1 MTTRTLSDWL
11 AWQETLHPSTIA
23 LGLDRVA
30 AVKSRLALMQPAPVV
45 ITVGGTNGKG
55 SCVAMLE
62 AIYRAAGYRT
72 GAYTSPHLLRYNE
85 RIRVNGVEV
94 DDDTLCDAFARIDQ
108 ARGDISLT
116 YFEFGTL
123 AALDI
128 FARAP
133 LDVVILEVGLGGRL
147 DAVNVVDADVALVT
161 TIGIDH
167 TEYLGPDRESIGFEK
182 AGILRAHKPAVC
194 GDPNPPRSLL
204 EYAQQLK
211 SDLYCYQRDF
221 RVQTQTDGWTWT
233 GLGQAR
239 VGLPQP
245 RMRGEYQLQNAAN
258 VLAVVQ
264 LLQEKLPVAQNHIR
278 EGLAQAMVPGRF
290 QNLPT
295 KIPTIVDV
303 AHNPHAAEA
312 LARTLQ
318 AQTIQGR
325 SLAVFGM
332 LNDKDMHGVVR
343 ALAPCISEWH
353 CISLS
358 GPRGAQAWELANVLH
373 AELVSGLVVLHGDIE
388 DAYAAATAVACER
401 DRIVVFGSFYTVAGL
416 LAMGI
421 MNRSIN

>member
-1 MTTRTLSDWL
+1 MRTLSDWL

-30 AVKSRLALMQPAPVV
+30 VVKDRLALTQPAPVV

-85 RIRVNGVEV
+85 RIRVNGVDV
-94 DDDTLCDAFARIDQ
+94 DDDELCASFARIDD

-123 AALDI
+123 AALEI
-128 FARAP
+128 FARTD
-133 LDVVILEVGLGGRL
+133 LDVAILEVGLGGRL
-147 DAVNVVDADVALVT
+147 DAVNIVDADVALIT

-182 AGILRAHKPAVC
+182 AGILRADRPAVC
-194 GDPNPPRSLL
+194 GDPDPPQSLRN
-204 EYAQQLK
+204 YAQQLNAT
-211 SDLYCYQRDF
+211 LYCYQRDF
-221 RVQTQTDGWTWT
+221 RVQVQAEGWTWS
-233 GLGQAR
+233 GLGQSR
-239 VGLPQP
+239 PGMPQP
-245 RMRGEYQLQNAAN
+245 RMRGEYQLQNAAS

-264 LLQEKLPVAQNHIR
+264 LLQEKLPAAQSHIR
-278 EGLAQAMVPGRF
+278 EGLSSALVPGRF
-290 QNLPT
+290 QYLPT
-295 KIPTIVDV
+295 KVPTILDV

-312 LARTLQ
+312 LAQTLR

-325 SLAVFGM
+325 TLAVFGM
-332 LNDKDMHGVVR
+332 LKDKDIAGVVR
-343 ALAPCISEWH
+343 ALAPCVAEWH
-353 CISLS
+353 CISLP
-358 GPRGAQAWELANVLH
+358 GPRGAQAWELATMLQ
-373 AELVSGLVVLHGDIE
+373 AGSVSGLVILHSDIE
-388 DAYAAATAVACER
+388 DAYAAATAAACAQ

-421 MNRSIN
+421 IKKVV